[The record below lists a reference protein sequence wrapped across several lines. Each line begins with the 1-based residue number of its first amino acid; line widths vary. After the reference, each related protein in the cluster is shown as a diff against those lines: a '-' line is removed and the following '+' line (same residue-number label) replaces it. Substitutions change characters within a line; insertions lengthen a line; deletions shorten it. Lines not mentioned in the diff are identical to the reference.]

1 MALIWVLFNNFSGNP
16 PNGRTGAPGDGLC
29 SDCHS
34 GSNPNGFDG
43 SVDITGL
50 PTTLMPNTTYPLTLT
65 VANPNGAATRAG
77 FQWVALNSSNTNA
90 GSMSNSSSNAT
101 ITNAAGR
108 TYHEHNPAQ
117 FFAGNTTLSWTVDW
131 TSPAASA
138 NDETI
143 TLYAAAIV
151 GNGSGSGGDLIVTAQ
166 ISRSLPGGGGIPLT
180 AAIGSEMDVSC
191 SGGADGSAIAI
202 AFDGTPPYSYQWS
215 NGENEEIAINLPA
228 GAASVTITDAAA
240 GSATASTTIG
250 EPSPIQVS
258 IQNQSIIDCN
268 SPTATATASASG
280 GIAPYNYQ
288 WSSGEIGPIA
298 TNLSAGSNQVTIT
311 DNNNCTFVQN
321 LVVEEDINLP
331 VTNAGSDQTISCS
344 VSTAQLDGSVTNCD
358 NCTFVWTTIDGNI
371 VSGANSLT
379 AVVDAGGTYT
389 LIATNNNNACSSFD
403 EVVVLENTTAP
414 TANAGDDQTLNCQ
427 VISVQLNATTDCVG
441 CNFEWS
447 LNGNPIS
454 TMQTIDVS
462 ETGTY
467 LLTVIDPNTDCSA
480 TDEVIIDENTA
491 APDANAGADQ
501 LLTCVNTS
509 VQLEGNS
516 DNCPNCTFSWT
527 SVDGNIV
534 SNPDNATITVDAPGT
549 YILNVTDPNN
559 ACVASDEV
567 IVNEDTV
574 IPSVDAGADQAL
586 DCNTTQV
593 DLTAS
598 GCINCTYNW
607 TTADGNII
615 SDVNNATITVDAAGT
630 YIVVATDPNNA
641 CTASDEVQVSQ
652 DISTPSIVIS
662 GPLII
667 CDGDPATLTTQVTG
681 GTMPYTYEWNN
692 GETTAAID
700 VQPNVTTDY
709 SVTVTGANGCTST
722 AQVTLTVNENPTA
735 NAGIDQSVCE
745 GGSANLIASA
755 NGGTSPY
762 SYEWSDGL
770 GTNPMLTF
778 TPTNTST
785 ISVTVT
791 DANGCTDVDE
801 VNITVNE
808 LATITLDNQTNVSCN
823 GDSDG
828 SISINVGNGVDPLIF
843 AWSNG
848 ANTQNIDNLAAGT
861 YDLTLTN
868 GNGCTSTFSA
878 TITEPSPLSLNPSAT
893 GETAQGADD
902 GTATVQA
909 SGGTAPYTF
918 AWSNGAQTQSIDG
931 LAPDIYTVT
940 VTDDNGC
947 FATAEI
953 SVASFDCQ
961 ITASATTTNVTC
973 NGGEDG
979 TLSIQVN
986 DAQLPIDIQWSNG
999 LNGLVQTNLM
1009 AGTYS
1014 VSITDAVNCLVIVNF
1029 TINEPDEL
1037 VMVVNTQN
1045 ETAAGANDGSA
1056 SAVISGGTPPYTYE
1070 WSTGENTEMIENLA
1084 PGSYSLSV
1092 SDANGCVT
1100 TATFTID
1107 AFLCSDIT
1115 FEVDQVNNVCSGE
1128 ANGSIDITNIQGANG
1143 ELSFLWSNGE
1153 MSSSLMNLPTGEYSL
1168 TITDE
1173 ANCSVSE
1180 TYEITEE
1187 DNELPIVAV
1196 NSLTLSLDG
1205 DGNATLTAEQV
1216 DGGSTD
1222 NCGIASI
1229 AISQETF
1236 DCSNIGENTIDFIV
1250 TDLSGNQAV
1259 LPVIIFVQD
1268 DIAPVIICPENITSV
1283 SCGAITYM
1291 LPTVSDNCPTVSSE
1305 LIEGLPPEANF
1316 PEGETTVT
1324 YEAIDESG
1332 NTESCTFLVT
1342 VANTLSANAVVTDVS
1357 CNGDSDGSID
1367 VIVVGGTPPYEV
1379 QGETQDLAAGTYTL
1393 TIVDATGCTFG
1404 ATATVAEP
1412 VLLNME
1418 AIPQSVAC
1426 FGDSD
1431 GSIIVEISGGTP
1443 PYTITDP
1450 LENLPAGTYIVSA
1463 TDANG
1468 CQVETSATIM
1478 EPDELVIVVDDV
1490 QPQFTGDADML
1501 GSITVSIEGGTGGLT
1516 FEWIKDGNVISTEED
1531 LTDLEAGTY
1540 TLIVTDD
1547 NGCSTAQEVVV
1558 DIIVNNL
1565 EPENLTSFEIYPNP
1579 TDGLV
1584 DLQLSLNVWQSGT
1597 IQLFNVA
1604 GKQVSSLKFEGTK
1617 EFIHRIDMSM
1627 QPKGLYFI
1635 QLTLNGEQHTKRIIK
1650 Q

>member
-1 MALIWVLFNNFSGNP
+1 MKKKQRSLGLLFSMALVWVLFINSSGNP

-43 SVDITGL
+43 SVNITGL
-50 PTTLMPNTTYPLTLT
+50 PTTLAPNTTYPLTLT
-65 VANPNGAATRAG
+65 VANPNGAAARAG

-90 GSMSNSSSNAT
+90 GSMSNSGSNAT

-108 TYHEHNPAQ
+108 SYHEHNPAQ

-131 TSPAASA
+131 TSPPAST

-151 GNGSGSGGDLIVTAQ
+151 GNGSGSGGDLTVTAQ
-166 ISRSLPGGGGIPLT
+166 ISRLLPGGGGIPLT
-180 AAIGSEMDVSC
+180 AAIGNEVDVSC
-191 SGGADGSAIAI
+191 NGGSDGSATAI
-202 AFDGTPPYSYQWS
+202 AFDGTPPYNYLWS
-215 NGENEEIAINLPA
+215 NGENGEVAVNLPA
-228 GAASVTITDAAA
+228 GTASVTITDAGS
-240 GSATASTTIG
+240 GSATANTTIG

-258 IQNQSIIDCN
+258 IQNPSIIDCN
-268 SPTATATASASG
+268 NPTATATALASG
-280 GIAPYNYQ
+280 GTAAYSYQ
-288 WSSGEIGPIA
+288 WSSGEIGPVA
-298 TNLSAGSNQVTIT
+298 TNLSAGLNQVTVT

-321 LVVEEDINLP
+321 FVIDEDVSLP
-331 VTNAGSDQTISCS
+331 ITNAGSDQTITCS
-344 VSTAQLDGSVTNCD
+344 VSTVQLSGTVTDCD

-379 AVVDAGGTYT
+379 AVADAGGTYLLT
-389 LIATNNNNACSSFD
+389 ATNNNNACSSFD
-403 EVVVLENTTAP
+403 EVVVSENTTAP

-427 VISVQLNATTDCVG
+427 VTSVQLNATTDCVG
-441 CNFEWS
+441 CNFNWS

-454 TMQTIDVS
+454 TMQTIDIS

-467 LLTVIDPNTDCSA
+467 LLTVTDPNTDCSA
-480 TDEVIIDENTA
+480 TDEVTIGENTTV
-491 APDANAGADQ
+491 PDANAGADQ

-509 VQLEGNS
+509 IQLEGNS
-516 DNCPNCTFSWT
+516 ANCPNCTFSWT

-549 YILNVTDPNN
+549 YTLNV
-559 ACVASDEV
+559 
-567 IVNEDTV
+567 
-574 IPSVDAGADQAL
+574 
-586 DCNTTQV
+586 
-593 DLTAS
+593 
-598 GCINCTYNW
+598 
-607 TTADGNII
+607 
-615 SDVNNATITVDAAGT
+615 
-630 YIVVATDPNNA
+630 TDPNNA

-652 DISTPSIVIS
+652 DISTPSTVIS

-692 GETTAAID
+692 GETTASID
-700 VQPNVTTDY
+700 VQPSVTTDY

-735 NAGIDQSVCE
+735 NAGMDQSVCE

-762 SYEWSDGL
+762 SYQWSDGL

-828 SISINVGNGVDPLIF
+828 SISINVGNGVDPLSF

-848 ANTQNIDNLAAGT
+848 ANTQNIDNLAAGN

-902 GTATVQA
+902 GTATVQP

-1037 VMVVNTQN
+1037 VVVVNTQN

-1070 WSTGENTEMIENLA
+1070 WSNGENTEMIENLA

-1092 SDANGCVT
+1092 SDANGCIT
-1100 TATFTID
+1100 TATFMID

-1115 FEVDQVNNVCSGE
+1115 FEVDQVNNICSGE

-1143 ELSFLWSNGE
+1143 ELSFFWSNGE

-1187 DNELPIVAV
+1187 DNELPIATV

-1205 DGNATLTAEQV
+1205 DGNVTLTAEQV

-1236 DCSNIGENTIDFIV
+1236 DCSNIGENIIDFTV
-1250 TDLSGNQAV
+1250 TDLSGNQV
-1259 LPVIIFVQD
+1259 VVPVVIFVQD

-1291 LPTVSDNCPTVSSE
+1291 LPTVSDNCPTLMVD
-1305 LIEGLPPEANF
+1305 LIEGLPSGSNF

-1342 VANTLSANAVVTDVS
+1342 LANTLSANVVVTDVS

-1379 QGETQDLAAGTYTL
+1379 QGETQGLAAGTYTL

-1412 VLLNME
+1412 ALLNME
-1418 AIPQSVAC
+1418 ATPQSVAC

-1431 GSIIVEISGGTP
+1431 GSIIVEISGGIP

-1501 GSITVSIEGGTGGLT
+1501 GSIAVSIEGGTGGLT

-1547 NGCSTAQEVVV
+1547 NGCSIVQEVVV

-1565 EPENLTSFEIYPNP
+1565 EPENLTSFKLYPNP

-1584 DLQLSLNVWQSGT
+1584 NLQLSLNVVESGK
-1597 IQLFNVA
+1597 IQLYNVA
-1604 GKQVSSLKFEGTK
+1604 GQQVSLFEFEGTT
-1617 EFIHRIDMSM
+1617 EFSHRIDLST
-1627 QPKGLYFI
+1627 QPQGVYFI
-1635 QLTLNGEQHTKRIIK
+1635 QLILDDEQITRRVIK
-1650 Q
+1650 H